1 MDFYKRA
8 LALREETISH
18 RRWLHSNAEVGLHM
32 PKGQTYVM
40 EQLRGYGLDPHPCG
54 HGVIAELGQEGGRT
68 ILLRADMDALPMPEE
83 SGESFSCPTGTEA
96 HTCGHDFHA
105 AMLLT
110 AAKILKEN
118 ESMLSGRVRFMFQPA
133 EETLFGA
140 LKSYDDGVLDDVDY
154 AFGAHVRPI
163 QDIPDGT
170 VCAAVRHTSSTF
182 CIVELKG
189 KVAHGSRPHLGASVV
204 EAAVLAT
211 NAVNSLWVNP
221 NKAWSAK
228 VTSIDCASTATNIIP
243 DKGKMILD
251 IRAQDN
257 ETMTELLEKLKTAIT
272 NACACVN
279 VTCEITFP
287 GGVIPA
293 AVYDEDLVDQVRK
306 TIGEVLGEEKVAKDC
321 GGGGEDFH
329 YFKQKKPELHAAYI
343 GVGTGVTPGLH
354 DPRMTMNPESL
365 RNGVKVLE
373 KLILNVVG

>member
-1 MDFYKRA
+1 M
-8 LALREETISH
+8 
-18 RRWLHSNAEVGLHM
+18 GLE
-32 PKGQTYVM
+32 PIRGIGGTGVVAYIDGTEPGPTVM
-40 EQLRGYGLDPHPCG
+40 
-54 HGVIAELGQEGGRT
+54 
-68 ILLRADMDALPMPEE
+68 LRADMDALPFVID
-83 SGESFSCPTGTEA
+83 GKDACIHA
-96 HTCGHDFHA
+96 CGHDSHT
-105 AMLLT
+105 AMVLAT
-110 AAKILKEN
+110 AAKLIGHVKK
-118 ESMLSGRVRFMFQPA
+118 GRVKLFFQPA

-211 NAVNSLWVNP
+211 NAVNSIWVNP

-257 ETMTELLEKLKTAIT
+257 ETMNELLEKLKTAIT

-279 VTCEITFP
+279 VTCE
-287 GGVIPA
+287 
-293 AVYDEDLVDQVRK
+293 
-306 TIGEVLGEEKVAKDC
+306 VLGEDKVAKDC

-373 KLILNVVG
+373 RLILNVVG

>member
-1 MDFYKRA
+1 MDTKDFDVVAMR
-8 LALREETISH
+8 TD
-18 RRWLHSNAEVGLHM
+18 LHQI
-32 PKGQTYVM
+32 P
-40 EQLRGYGLDPHPCG
+40 
-54 HGVIAELGQEGGRT
+54 ELGFNEHKTSDYVAAKLKEMGLEPIRGIGGT
-68 ILLRADMDALPMPEE
+68 GVVAYIDGTEPGPTVMLRADMDALPFVID
-83 SGESFSCPTGTEA
+83 GKDACIHA
-96 HTCGHDFHA
+96 CGHDSHT
-105 AMLLT
+105 AMVLAT
-110 AAKILKEN
+110 AAKLIGHVKK
-118 ESMLSGRVRFMFQPA
+118 GRVKLFFQPA

-251 IRAQDN
+251 IPR
-257 ETMTELLEKLKTAIT
+257 
-272 NACACVN
+272 
-279 VTCEITFP
+279 P
-287 GGVIPA
+287 G
-293 AVYDEDLVDQVRK
+293 Q
-306 TIGEVLGEEKVAKDC
+306 
-321 GGGGEDFH
+321 
-329 YFKQKKPELHAAYI
+329 
-343 GVGTGVTPGLH
+343 
-354 DPRMTMNPESL
+354 
-365 RNGVKVLE
+365 
-373 KLILNVVG
+373 